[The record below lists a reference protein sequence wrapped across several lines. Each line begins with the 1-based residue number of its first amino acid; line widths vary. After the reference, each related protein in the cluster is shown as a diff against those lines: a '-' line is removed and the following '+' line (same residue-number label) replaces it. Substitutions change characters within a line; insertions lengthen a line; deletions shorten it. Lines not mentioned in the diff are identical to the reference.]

1 MEQVGDP
8 TSLEIGEEIAEKL
21 IAAQKEAAAT
31 EVSRS
36 KGSAGKG
43 RSPSAER
50 TQRRALRSP
59 SREGRAGDT
68 ENATPLAAVTEE
80 GEAKKVPSD
89 GEGEEEDPAGEE
101 EDAPPGSDD

>member
-1 MEQVGDP
+1 MDLDAGGAPLTQEEMEAWNRSETQRAVE
-8 TSLEIGEEIAEKL
+8 LGEEIAEKL

-31 EVSRS
+31 EALRA

-59 SREGRAGDT
+59 SMDGRAGDT
-68 ENATPLAAVTEE
+68 ENATPL
-80 GEAKKVPSD
+80 EA
-89 GEGEEEDPAGEE
+89 
-101 EDAPPGSDD
+101 